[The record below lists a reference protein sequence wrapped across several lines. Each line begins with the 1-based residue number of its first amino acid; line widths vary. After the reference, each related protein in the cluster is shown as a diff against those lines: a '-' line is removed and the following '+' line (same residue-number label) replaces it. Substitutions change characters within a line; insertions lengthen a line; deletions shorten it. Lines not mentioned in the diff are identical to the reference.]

1 MKEPLFTEENS
12 ILLARSDGC
21 SVYQFRNVAGDGTM
35 TCYEVFPGTMLS
47 FNNFHMTYFDSEY
60 TPGRELFAIDH
71 CREGKMEYLAVE
83 NTYAY
88 IGASDIKLDRRLTH
102 TGQYPGVIHEKGATE
117 HIFGE
122 LYQVPEKIR
131 ILYFKIKILELLLYT
146 DALELPKTREERPYY
161 YKTQVEKVK
170 SIQAFLIE
178 HMAENHT
185 LEELSDRFEIP
196 LTGMKNCFRS
206 VYGTSIK
213 VWLTDYRMNQA
224 AEFLRTDREKSV
236 ADRFLHAPLGEV
248 QSHSIGEIKNIMIDK
263 IEGIEPPLAHV
274 VLESAGHIVLPVISI
289 VSLAVIDWRIA
300 LASLVT
306 FPAAFVCMALTF
318 WISGKNLCRSFL

>member
-1 MKEPLFTEENS
+1 MKEPLFTEENG

-21 SVYQFRNVAGDGTM
+21 SVYQFRNATGDGTM

-47 FNNFHMTYFDSEY
+47 FNDFHMAYFDSEY
-60 TPGRELFAIDH
+60 TPGQELFAIDH
-71 CREGKMEYLAVE
+71 CREGKMEYLAAE
-83 NTYAY
+83 NAYAY
-88 IGASDIKLDRRLTH
+88 VGAGDIKLDRRLTH
-102 TGQYPGVIHEKGATE
+102 TGRFTFPSSHYHGLTVAFDMEIASKALSGEVRDFPVNLQKLQEKFCPGQYPGVIHEKGAAE

-131 ILYFKIKILELLLYT
+131 IPYFKIKILELLLYM
-146 DALELPKTREERPYY
+146 DALELPKNRGERPYF

-170 SIQAFLIE
+170 SIQIFLTE

-213 VWLTDYRMNQA
+213 AWLTDYRMNQA
-224 AEFLRTDREKSV
+224 AELLRTDRGKSV
-236 ADRFLHAPLGEV
+236 AEIAGMVGYDSASKFAIAFRKIMGMSPLEYRNA
-248 QSHSIGEIKNIMIDK
+248 I
-263 IEGIEPPLAHV
+263 
-274 VLESAGHIVLPVISI
+274 
-289 VSLAVIDWRIA
+289 R
-300 LASLVT
+300 
-306 FPAAFVCMALTF
+306 
-318 WISGKNLCRSFL
+318 